1 MIGQQKLLT
10 RIDKLIEGK
19 RFPHFSIF
27 IGAAGSGRK
36 TIAKYAADAIQYG
49 KWDTETFESYGCGI
63 DDIRQLIHEC
73 NSKAPNICMK
83 FLIPDADGMSVQ
95 AKNALLKIAEEPPKN
110 VYIMMTLEDINNTL
124 DTIKSRAATFA
135 LDPYTVPQLQ
145 EYAKSKKYKELD
157 IIKDIC
163 ETPGEVDLLCSYK
176 VQDFY
181 DFVVK
186 TVDNIATTNG
196 ANVFKLAQK
205 LKLKDNEEGYDL
217 KLFFR
222 MFIKICSERYMDDP
236 TYIAGVTVTS
246 QYLKDLRIKGISKQG
261 VVDLWILD
269 IRKEWI

>member
-1 MIGQQKLLT
+1 MIGQEKLFNRLQKLVIT
-10 RIDKLIEGK
+10 NKL
-19 RFPHFSIF
+19 PHFIIF
-27 IGAAGSGRK
+27 VGPSGSGKK
-36 TIAKYAADAIQYG
+36 TLSEYIH
-49 KWDTETFESYGCGI
+49 KWIDNSVYTVRGI
-63 DDIRQLIHEC
+63 TVDDVRQLIKDC
-73 NSKAPNICMK
+73 NKISGTTNIC
-83 FLIPDADGMSVQ
+83 LLPDADGMSVQ
-95 AKNALLKIAEEPPKN
+95 AKNALLKIAEEPPKDT
-110 VYIMMTLEDINNTL
+110 YIIMTLEDINNTL
-124 DTIKSRAATFA
+124 DTIKSRATTFA
-135 LDPYTVPQLQ
+135 LDPYTVPELQ

-205 LKLKDNEEGYDL
+205 LQLKDNEEGYDL